1 MPTLR
6 PASPRPCRPPSRRRR
21 TATACAS
28 PFRPG
33 AIVLFEQDRDLR
45 YTWACNPPGGLAAAD
60 VLGKRDADLV
70 ADPDE
75 AAAKVA
81 LKREVLRTGQRVQRD
96 LALTFGDEPTRWF
109 TYTVVPRRDPGGEIV
124 GVLCVAVDVTA
135 AHRRME
141 ALEHALA
148 EAEAARDEA
157 ETARDEVEA
166 ARDEAE
172 AARDEA
178 EVACVAVERKTNF
191 VAEASHALRSP
202 LTAVLGLAQLLPT
215 DAEQAEVVERLRD
228 ATSDLRGLT
237 DDLLDFSKLESGGAD
252 LTTEDVDLVDLVRD
266 VGASFTAQAAAKDLA
281 LRIDLPP
288 ASVWVRADANALR
301 RVVTNFVSNAIKY
314 TDAGHVLLRVPPPA
328 DADTTAAVVVTDT
341 GRGMTDA
348 FVARLFEPF
357 TQAGGEGLTDS
368 GTGLGMAITKRL
380 VALMDGA
387 IDIATAPGEGTTFTA
402 TFPRAAR
409 A

>member
-1 MPTLR
+1 MSS
-6 PASPRPCRPPSRRRR
+6 AVSPPSDGDRLRL
-21 TATACAS
+21 ALS
-28 PFRPG
+28 SG
-33 AIVLFEQDRDLR
+33 KIVLFEQDRDLR

-148 EAEAARDEA
+148 EAEAA
-157 ETARDEVEA
+157 
-166 ARDEAE
+166 
-172 AARDEA
+172 
-178 EVACVAVERKTNF
+178 VERKTNF

-228 ATSDLRGLT
+228 ATSDLRDLT

-252 LTTEDVDLVDLVRD
+252 LATEDVDLVDLVRD

-348 FVARLFEPF
+348 FAARLFEPF

-387 IDIATAPGEGTTFTA
+387 IDIVTAPGEGTTFTA